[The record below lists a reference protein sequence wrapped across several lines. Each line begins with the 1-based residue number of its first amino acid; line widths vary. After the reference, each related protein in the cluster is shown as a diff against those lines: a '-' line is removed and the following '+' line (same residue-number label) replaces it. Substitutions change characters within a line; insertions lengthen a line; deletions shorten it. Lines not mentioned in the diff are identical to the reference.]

1 MQNSFRSRSPRI
13 TPEGAALPSWLFP
26 LLGNVERAAST
37 LSRDSEA
44 QRFLVKYLGILSQ
57 PLTTPEL
64 RYVVVTHIHELIAVV
79 LGDASTK
86 ANMFRVPEA
95 RLRAIKAYILE
106 NLRNPELSE
115 TAVALRQGVTSRYIR
130 KLFELENTTFSKFVL
145 SHRLMHAHRMLSDS
159 LLTAMNISAI
169 ALEVGFSDLS
179 YFDRT
184 FRRQFHATPSEVRQS
199 RYEQSSPHHRV
210 SSQRARPFS
219 APERGRKADSHP
231 CNPSSF

>member
-1 MQNSFRSRSPRI
+1 MLRRSVLPPSGFQRI
-13 TPEGAALPSWLFP
+13 IPEGAALPCWLTP
-26 LLGNVERAAST
+26 LLGNVEWAAIT

-64 RYVVVTHIHELIAVV
+64 RYVVVTHIRELIAVV
-79 LGDASTK
+79 LSDAGGK

-106 NLRNPELSE
+106 NLRSPELTE
-115 TAVALRQGVTSRYIR
+115 TAVALRQRVTSRYIR
-130 KLFELENTTFSKFVL
+130 KLFEAEGTTFSKFVL
-145 SHRLMHAHRMLSDS
+145 CHRLMHAHRMLSDP
-159 LLTAMNISAI
+159 LLAGMNISAI
-169 ALEVGFSDLS
+169 ALEIGFSDLS

-210 SSQRARPFS
+210 VSARVSPSS
-219 APERGRKADSHP
+219 APERGQ
-231 CNPSSF
+231 